1 MDSLLHCGNQA
12 LHPAPHHALRSR
24 NSRQAASRA
33 SAGNGVSRL
42 ASSFGTCA
50 FVGKVH
56 EIRQVTRRSNARL
69 GFDTCR
75 AASSDGS
82 AASAEDESPQV
93 PRPSRR
99 VSVPDSVDESVQQA
113 RAAVRRAREA
123 GHQRLMLDLLLP
135 LIGPS
140 LLDDWPGGIQQQLQA
155 AIPLVESLLT
165 GLVDGGELY
174 TRRVIDEDEA
184 VVAWESKTVALVL
197 FPTAERLPAV
207 MELANSEPGR
217 ALLLMNPQWQ
227 PGQVVSDFGFGSK
240 RKQAEEFLG
249 TFLTAYSLKRNRIR
263 SYDVTIVKCFPGD
276 WQVYM
281 SDDSGS
287 GSDSSFP
294 TYEMIGAVENPPSY
308 RDLEAMVQKKSSL
321 GSDSGGWFGR
331 IAKEIEFLKRSK

>member
-1 MDSLLHCGNQA
+1 MPQFKT
-12 LHPAPHHALRSR
+12 
-24 NSRQAASRA
+24 
-33 SAGNGVSRL
+33 
-42 ASSFGTCA
+42 SSITS
-50 FVGKVH
+50 
-56 EIRQVTRRSNARL
+56 IP
-69 GFDTCR
+69 
-75 AASSDGS
+75 
-82 AASAEDESPQV
+82 ASAEDESPQV

-113 RAAVRRAREA
+113 RGAVRRAMEA

-217 ALLLMNPQWQ
+217 TLLLMNPQWQ

-240 RKQAEEFLG
+240 RKQAEEFLD

-281 SDDSGS
+281 SGDSDS

-294 TYEMIGAVENPPSY
+294 TYEMIGTVENRPGY
-308 RDLEAMVQKKSSL
+308 RDLEAMVQKKSSQ